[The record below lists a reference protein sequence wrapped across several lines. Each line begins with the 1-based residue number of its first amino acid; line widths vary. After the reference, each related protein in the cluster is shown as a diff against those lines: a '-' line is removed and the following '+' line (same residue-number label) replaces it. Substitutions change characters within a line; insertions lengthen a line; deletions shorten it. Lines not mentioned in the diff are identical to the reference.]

1 MKIPN
6 SKVLFWLALLAVDL
20 MVFISL
26 GLLMM
31 GYDDSY
37 DPSKG
42 AYWSLESMNPKEK
55 AIYLVY
61 NCWIFL
67 HLAGLLYGVFKA
79 GKKLSK
85 FFIG

>member
-6 SKVLFWLALLAVDL
+6 SQILFWLVLLAIDL
-20 MVFISL
+20 LVFMGL

-42 AYWSLESMNPKEK
+42 AYWSLESMNSKEK
-55 AIYLVY
+55 VIYLVY
-61 NCWIFL
+61 NFWIFL

-85 FFIG
+85 IFNG